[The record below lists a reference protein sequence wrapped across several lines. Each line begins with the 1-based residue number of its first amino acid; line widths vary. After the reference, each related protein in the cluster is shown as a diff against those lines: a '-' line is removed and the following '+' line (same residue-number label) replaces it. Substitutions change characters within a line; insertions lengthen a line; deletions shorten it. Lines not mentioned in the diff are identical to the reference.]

1 MKSPKDTARTGPFA
15 HAPRLVLG
23 LQPVREAIRVHG
35 ERLGR
40 VMVERGGGDKSRL
53 DALARFAGDHR
64 VADVRRVAR
73 RELDQVAGG
82 VYHQGVAAWAPELSL
97 AAPDT
102 VLSAPDL
109 LCVALDGI
117 QDPQNFGAVVRSA
130 VGFGATAIVWPEHAS
145 APLTPAT
152 FRASAGAIEHATLC
166 RVPSL
171 SRFLDDARAVG
182 TAIIGLSPEGSATL
196 AELDLIGPLVIV
208 IGAEHEGIASAVR
221 KRCTGFVRLTLAGPV
236 ASLNASV
243 AAGIALHA
251 ALVQRAKSVTSER
264 H

>member
-1 MKSPKDTARTGPFA
+1 MKSTKDTARVSPPA

-35 ERLGR
+35 ERLGG
-40 VMVERGGGDKSRL
+40 VMVEGGGGDRSRL
-53 DALARFAGDHR
+53 DALARFAADHG
-64 VADVRRVAR
+64 VPGVRRVVR
-73 RELDQVAGG
+73 RELDHVAGG
-82 VYHQGVAAWAPELSL
+82 VYHQGVAAWAPELTL
-97 AAPDT
+97 AAPEA

-130 VGFGATAIVWPEHAS
+130 VGFGASAVVWPEHAS

-171 SRFLDDARAVG
+171 TRFLDDARAAAATIV
-182 TAIIGLSPEGSATL
+182 GLSPEGTVTL
-196 AELDLIGPLVIV
+196 GELDLRGPAVIV
-208 IGAEHEGIASAVR
+208 IGAEHEGIANAVR
-221 KRCTGFVRLTLAGPV
+221 KRCTAFVRLTLAGPV
-236 ASLNASV
+236 ASVNASV

-251 ALVQRAKSVTSER
+251 VSVQRAKSMGSER

>member
-1 MKSPKDTARTGPFA
+1 MKSSRTTERSNPFA
-15 HAPRLVLG
+15 HAPRLILG

-35 ERLGR
+35 ERLGA
-40 VMVERGGGDKSRL
+40 VLVERGGGDKSRL
-53 DALARFAGDHR
+53 DALARFAGDHGIANVQR
-64 VADVRRVAR
+64 VTR
-73 RELDQVAGG
+73 RELDHVAGG
-82 VYHQGVAAWAPELSL
+82 VYHQGVAAWAPELTL
-97 AAPDT
+97 AVPDA
-102 VLSAPDL
+102 VISVPDL

-130 VGFGATAIVWPEHAS
+130 VGFGATGVVWPEHAS

-171 SRFLDDARAVG
+171 TRFLDDALAAGATVV
-182 TAIIGLSPEGSATL
+182 GLSPEGTATL
-196 AELDLIGPLVIV
+196 GELDLRGPVVLV

-221 KRCTGFVRLTLAGPV
+221 KRCTAFVRLTLPGPV

-243 AAGIALHA
+243 AAGIALHSA
-251 ALVQRAKSVTSER
+251 AIQRAKSPTSER